1 MTNAEKLILKD
12 EKAKKAVTEVLKL
25 FDGESYKFAT
35 DCLKSASYFLNVESH
50 FNLKNVL
57 KAISSLDGAKKKSD

>member
-12 EKAKKAVTEVLKL
+12 ENAKKVVIEILKL
-25 FDGESYKFAT
+25 LDGTSYKFAT

-50 FNLKNVL
+50 FNFKNTM
-57 KAISSLDGAKKKSD
+57 KAISSLDGSKKN